1 MEDGQGDLITEELTT
16 EITNTVN
23 GEDLIK
29 EVEKNSNLSDL
40 EDFDAIR
47 VQEIQNIDSLQEQST
62 P

>member
-1 MEDGQGDLITEELTT
+1 MITEELTT